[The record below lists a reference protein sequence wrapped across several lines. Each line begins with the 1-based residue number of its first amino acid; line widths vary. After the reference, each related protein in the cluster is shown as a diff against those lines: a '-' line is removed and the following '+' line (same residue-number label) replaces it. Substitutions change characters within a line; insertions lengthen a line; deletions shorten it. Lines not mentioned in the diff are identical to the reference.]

1 MTQQGPNPVDLYE
14 AAVQYMHGII
24 AGVKAE
30 QFGDPTP
37 CDQWNVQELIL
48 HNVKVSQAIH
58 NMLTD
63 GEHVNV
69 FEVSD
74 QLSPEDALAAFE
86 ASTGQLLQAAGVR
99 ANLEKRVD
107 RYGRQLTGRELLMA
121 PFSDLLIHKWDL
133 AKATEQDSTL
143 DSAMAEA
150 SYGFFLPRIETMRDS
165 GNFGRGRSMPITASS
180 QDKLLALTGRE
191 P

>member
-1 MTQQGPNPVDLYE
+1 
-14 AAVQYMHGII
+14 MHGII

-37 CDQWNVQELIL
+37 CVQWNVQELIV
-48 HNVKVSQAIH
+48 HNVKVSQNFH
-58 NMLTD
+58 NILTD

-99 ANLEKRVD
+99 ANLEKLVD
-107 RYGRQLTGRELLMA
+107 RRGQQFTGRQLLMG

-150 SYGFFLPRIETMRDS
+150 SYGFFLPSIELMRDR
-165 GNFGRGRSMPITASS
+165 GNFDRGRSMPITASS

>member
-30 QFGDPTP
+30 QFGNPTP
-37 CDQWNVQELIL
+37 CDQWNVQELIV

-69 FEVSD
+69 
-74 QLSPEDALAAFE
+74 L
-86 ASTGQLLQAAGVR
+86 
-99 ANLEKRVD
+99 
-107 RYGRQLTGRELLMA
+107 
-121 PFSDLLIHKWDL
+121 
-133 AKATEQDSTL
+133 
-143 DSAMAEA
+143 
-150 SYGFFLPRIETMRDS
+150 
-165 GNFGRGRSMPITASS
+165 RSVTNYHL
-180 QDKLLALTGRE
+180 KTH
-191 P
+191 

>member
-1 MTQQGPNPVDLYE
+1 MTQQEPNPVDLYE
-14 AAVQYMHGII
+14 GAVQYMRGII

-30 QFGDPTP
+30 QFADPTP
-37 CDQWNVQELIL
+37 CVKWSVQELIV
-48 HNVKVSQAIH
+48 HNIKVSQSFYSI
-58 NMLTD
+58 LTD
-63 GEHVNV
+63 GESVNV

-74 QLSPEDALAAFE
+74 QLLPEGALAAFE
-86 ASTGQLLQAAGVR
+86 ASSGQLLQAVGVR
-99 ANLEKRVD
+99 ANLEKLVVRRGQQVT
-107 RYGRQLTGRELLMA
+107 GRQLLMG

-150 SYGFFLPRIETMRDS
+150 SYAFFLPRLETMRDS
-165 GNFGRGRSMPITASS
+165 GNFGRGISIPITASS

>member
-37 CDQWNVQELIL
+37 CVQWNVQELIV
-48 HNVKVSQAIH
+48 HNVKVSQNFH
-58 NMLTD
+58 NILTD

-74 QLSPEDALAAFE
+74 QLSPDDALAAFE
-86 ASTGQLLQAAGVR
+86 ASTGQLLQAAEVR
-99 ANLEKRVD
+99 ANLEKLVNR
-107 RYGRQLTGRELLMA
+107 RGQQFTGRQLLMG

-150 SYGFFLPRIETMRDS
+150 SYGFFLPRMETMRDS
-165 GNFGRGRSMPITASS
+165 GNFGRGISIPITASS